1 MTVEFVNTC
10 DVRLVGALASDND
23 VAMAAW
29 VSHDIDNEE
38 RLQHPDRVKRL
49 INFLYAN
56 KHLSPFEHGIFKF
69 KVDVPLFVA
78 REFHRHRT
86 FSYNEVSGRYTQ
98 MKPRF
103 WKGSVARVQHGKPGN
118 YHFEDGTR
126 EQTAIYIREK
136 ETACSN
142 AWDSYQRRLD
152 AGIAKEQARED
163 LPLSLMTQFYAT
175 CNPRNLMQFLTLR
188 NEAHALKEIQGVAV
202 EMEKIFA
209 LQMPFTYQAYVTARD
224 RWSHYENWLEA
235 YNNGTDMPS
244 GYVNGSTSGTNPNYQ
259 FEIHLDED
267 INPAEAAAAVQRSF
281 DRRERR
287 NHGPA

>member
-1 MTVEFVNTC
+1 MIEFVSET
-10 DVRLVGALASDND
+10 DVRLVGSLASDND

-29 VSHDIDNEE
+29 VSHDLDNEE
-38 RLQHPDRVKRL
+38 RLEHPERVKKL

-86 FSYNEVSGRYTQ
+86 FSYNEVSGRYTD

-103 WKGSVARVQHGKPGN
+103 WKGKVARVQDGKPGD
-118 YHFEDGTR
+118 YFFYEGSP
-126 EQTAIYIREK
+126 EQTAIYMREK
-136 ETACSN
+136 EIMCKA
-142 AWDSYQRRLD
+142 AWDSYQRRLA

-188 NEAHALKEIQGVAV
+188 NEKHALKEIQGVAV
-202 EMEKIFA
+202 QMEKH
-209 LQMPFTYQAYVTARD
+209 LEELMPYTYEAYRSARD
-224 RWSHYENWLEA
+224 KWEHYEDWSEK
-235 YNNGTDMPS
+235 YKGDDKPK
-244 GYVNGSTSGTNPNYQ
+244 VNYTINVHNTNADPN
-259 FEIHLDED
+259 EI
-267 INPAEAAAAVQRSF
+267 ARQVQRSF
-281 DRRERR
+281 DRRDHRVLTR
-287 NHGPA
+287 